1 MLSGGQHS
9 TVWELPNHL
18 QTDRD
23 RSIMNATPLSL
34 VFTVLGGLLL
44 AAILGWLRKP
54 RLVVL
59 VPRLFSYSHLTDRG
73 QLAEITVFN
82 RGFKTEE
89 TVELSLSPTMQYN
102 MVGSNSEDVS
112 LTKNKLTIP
121 RIGPGDEMTALLL
134 VEGGSFSRDDIS
146 NCLSKETK
154 GRIVAKLEEVPPTGP
169 QRIGLLATFIAVP
182 LILYSLPYAFDYIR
196 TGTLGEKKATT
207 EIQGWAVPRFYEST
221 SELFTAFKDGRIL
234 VSLGVPSRKKDIV
247 TIPATVQNK
256 TGEPFRY
263 SLRMT
268 TRASEDRIPSYER
281 ALSDVF
287 VAPSVTS
294 DKSLNVVIPVQP
306 SSASEKMVFVNVF
319 IQSERGDSLSLNR
332 TFSVE

>member
-1 MLSGGQHS
+1 
-9 TVWELPNHL
+9 
-18 QTDRD
+18 
-23 RSIMNATPLSL
+23 MNATPLSL

-44 AAILGWLRKP
+44 AALLGWLRKP

-89 TVELSLSPTMQYN
+89 AVELSLSPTMQYN
-102 MVGSNSEDVS
+102 MVGSSSEDVS
-112 LTKNKLTIP
+112 LTKNKLAIP

-134 VEGGSFSRDDIS
+134 VEGGSFSKDDIS

-169 QRIGLLATFIAVP
+169 QRIGLLAAFIAVP

-196 TGTLGEKKATT
+196 TGTPGEKKSTT

-221 SELFTAFKDGRIL
+221 SQELFTAFKDGRIL
-234 VSLGVPSRKKDIV
+234 VSLGVPSKKKDMV
-247 TIPATVQNK
+247 TIPTTVQNK
-256 TGEPFRY
+256 STEPFRY
-263 SLRMT
+263 TLRMT
-268 TRASEDRIPSYER
+268 TSASEGRIPSYDR
-281 ALSDVF
+281 ALTDVF

-294 DKSLNVVIPVQP
+294 DKSLNVVIPIQP
-306 SSASEKMVFVNVF
+306 SSPSEKMVFVNVF